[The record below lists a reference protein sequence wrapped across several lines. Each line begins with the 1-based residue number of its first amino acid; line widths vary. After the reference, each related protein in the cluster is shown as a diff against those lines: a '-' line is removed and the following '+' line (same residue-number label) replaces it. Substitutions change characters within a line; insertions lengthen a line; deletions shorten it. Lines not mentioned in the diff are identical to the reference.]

1 MTSAKTRPLGKVL
14 LVVGALS
21 LTAVIGWS
29 VSGESW
35 DVKLEVVGGGSG
47 NVSYA
52 FSGDNEG
59 KSENGQKLP
68 WSKTQNVGF
77 GFNDVTVTDAE
88 PGAAC
93 RIYVDGK
100 LKDEQRTPNAEGK
113 ISCFV
118 NLQD

>member
-1 MTSAKTRPLGKVL
+1 MTSAKARPLAKIL
-14 LVVGALS
+14 LAAGALS
-21 LTAVIGWS
+21 LTAVISWG

-59 KSENGQKLP
+59 KSENAQTLP
-68 WSKTQNVGF
+68 WSKTQNVGY
-77 GFNDVTVTDAE
+77 GFNDVTVTNAE
-88 PGAAC
+88 PGTTC

-100 LKDEQRTPNAEGK
+100 LKEEQRTPNAEGT

-118 NLQD
+118 NLQE